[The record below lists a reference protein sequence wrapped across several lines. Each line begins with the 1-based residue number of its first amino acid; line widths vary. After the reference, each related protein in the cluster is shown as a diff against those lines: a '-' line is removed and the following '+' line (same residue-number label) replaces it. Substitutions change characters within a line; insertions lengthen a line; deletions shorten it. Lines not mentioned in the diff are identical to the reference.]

1 MSLEEISH
9 LLYQIKLADQ
19 KIVQIFEENIGIS
32 LTRYEIMMRLK
43 EENPLLQS
51 SLQEKL
57 QIDQGAVTRHLKV
70 LEANGYVSRPE
81 KSSEQPGSVCSANRK
96 SPEENRAL

>member
-9 LLYQIKLADQ
+9 LLYHIKLADQ

-57 QIDQGAVTRHLKV
+57 QIDQ
-70 LEANGYVSRPE
+70 
-81 KSSEQPGSVCSANRK
+81 
-96 SPEENRAL
+96 

>member
-43 EENPLLQS
+43 E
-51 SLQEKL
+51 
-57 QIDQGAVTRHLKV
+57 
-70 LEANGYVSRPE
+70 
-81 KSSEQPGSVCSANRK
+81 
-96 SPEENRAL
+96 

>member
-43 EENPLLQS
+43 EEN
-51 SLQEKL
+51 KL
-57 QIDQGAVTRHLKV
+57 MQ
-70 LEANGYVSRPE
+70 
-81 KSSEQPGSVCSANRK
+81 
-96 SPEENRAL
+96 

>member
-1 MSLEEISH
+1 MSLEEICH

-57 QIDQGAVTRHLKV
+57 QIDQLLVI
-70 LEANGYVSRPE
+70 
-81 KSSEQPGSVCSANRK
+81 
-96 SPEENRAL
+96 

>member
-1 MSLEEISH
+1 
-9 LLYQIKLADQ
+9 
-19 KIVQIFEENIGIS
+19 
-32 LTRYEIMMRLK
+32 MRLK

-70 LEANGYVSRPE
+70 LKQMAMFRVE
-81 KSSEQPGSVCSANRK
+81 KSSEQPGSVCSANREKPRRK
-96 SPEENRAL
+96 SSIVKWTIKIQVPCYPRLSAM

>member
-9 LLYQIKLADQ
+9 LLYHIKLADQ

-43 EENPLLQS
+43 EENPLLAKQF
-51 SLQEKL
+51 
-57 QIDQGAVTRHLKV
+57 ARKV
-70 LEANGYVSRPE
+70 AD
-81 KSSEQPGSVCSANRK
+81 
-96 SPEENRAL
+96 